1 MFLLKRDGWA
11 PFSIAL
17 VFSCTCLA
25 DDEEQFNT
33 SFLQGATSSVDLQSL
48 LASSRV
54 LPGIYR
60 VDLYGNETLVGRR
73 DIDFRRPPGTN
84 KVEACLT
91 LEMVQQLG
99 VDIGKL
105 QASGK
110 LSSEDPDTCLDLP
123 ALIDHAS
130 VRYDVPRLRL
140 MVSVPQ
146 SAMARGRRGYVD
158 PALWDEGVPAAF
170 INYQLTS
177 SRNGTDGSSGVV
189 EPLRVNW

>member
-1 MFLLKRDGWA
+1 
-11 PFSIAL
+11 
-17 VFSCTCLA
+17 
-25 DDEEQFNT
+25 
-33 SFLQGATSSVDLQSL
+33 
-48 LASSRV
+48 
-54 LPGIYR
+54 
-60 VDLYGNETLVGRR
+60 YGNETLVGRR
-73 DIDFRRPPGTN
+73 DIDFRRPSGTS

-110 LSSEDPDTCLDLP
+110 LSSDDPDACLDLP

-130 VRYDVPRLRL
+130 VRYDMPRLRL

-158 PALWDEGVPAAF
+158 PALWDEGVRAAF
-170 INYQLTS
+170 INYQLS
-177 SRNGTDGSSGVV
+177 SNRSSTRGESTLSNNVGLRNGLNLGAWRLRNESNFSSSTGRPSIFKSNRSYLQHDVTA
-189 EPLRVNW
+189 LKGQFSAGDIFSD